1 MQAVPPAQ
9 DQLRVAAEEEKGLPD
24 PPASVGAA
32 ERKERRLPRED
43 LGMRESIGQKAVL
56 PSPLAVLG
64 LCCRRSRGAARCVS

>member
-32 ERKERRLPRED
+32 RQSEKKDASRER
-43 LGMRESIGQKAVL
+43 MRESIGQKAVL